1 MEIGPAAKAAVPR
14 LRVMMDEEIN
24 DEIAA
29 AARRAIRRIDPSALP
44 NR

>member
-14 LRVMMDEEIN
+14 LTTMVDEEIN

-29 AARRAIRRIDPSALP
+29 SARRALRHIDPSAVP
-44 NR
+44 SP